1 MDDAK
6 IHVEVAYARTDRQWL
21 LSLDVAQGTTI
32 EQALQQSGLLA
43 QCPEI
48 DLQQQKVGVF
58 GKVVPLSTTLRA
70 GDRVEVYRKLIADP
84 KTARRRRVADSDE

>member
-6 IHVEVAYARTDRQWL
+6 IHVEVAYACTDRQWL